1 MKKETFKNS
10 KMIGHLSGRVLKIRG
25 KKMILEVGGVGYE
38 IRAPG
43 KILDGT
49 KVGAERKLWIFTHQT
64 SDAISLFGFE
74 REDELDFFELLISV
88 NGVGPKSAI
97 EILERPIAE
106 IRAAILASDVAKIA
120 ETPGI
125 GKKTAARLVL
135 ELRQKMVGGDPEI
148 PDDARIDDDILDAI
162 VGLGYSKK
170 AAEKVLARLPAEVKN
185 PEEIV
190 KWFLRNA

>member
-1 MKKETFKNS
+1 MLA
-10 KMIGHLSGRVLKIRG
+10 MIGHLTGRVLKIRG
-25 KKMILEVGGVGYE
+25 RKMILDVGGVGYE
-38 IRAPG
+38 VRASG
-43 KILDGT
+43 KILSAA
-49 KVGAERKLWIFTHQT
+49 KVGAERKFWIFTHQT
-64 SDAISLFGFE
+64 SDSISFFGFE
-74 REDELDFFELLISV
+74 KEDELDFFELLISV
-88 NGVGPKSAI
+88 NGVGPRSAI
-97 EILERPIAE
+97 EILERSVDE

-135 ELRQKMVGGDPEI
+135 ELRQKIAGGDPEI
-148 PDDARIDDDILDAI
+148 PAESKIDDDILDAV

-170 AAEKVLARLPAEVKN
+170 VAEKILAKLPTGIEN